1 MCKLNIRSFVAGLVI
16 AVVSGA
22 EVFAQTP
29 QSCPGRTENALLKS
43 EASNLVERE
52 IAARAEERAETLRA
66 RLFDLQI
73 EELELQAR
81 IEDLNYRLTPEA
93 IQRSLWLAT
102 SVRPMD
108 ELREALR
115 LRLENEK
122 ARVNKQ
128 LDLLASRREKLEAA
142 VREVELEAA
151 RER

>member
-1 MCKLNIRSFVAGLVI
+1 
-16 AVVSGA
+16 
-22 EVFAQTP
+22 
-29 QSCPGRTENALLKS
+29 
-43 EASNLVERE
+43 
-52 IAARAEERAETLRA
+52 
-66 RLFDLQI
+66 
-73 EELELQAR
+73 R

>member
-1 MCKLNIRSFVAGLVI
+1 MCKLQIKSFVAELII
-16 AVVSGA
+16 AVMLGTEA
-22 EVFAQTP
+22 FAQTP
-29 QSCPGRTENALLKS
+29 QSCPDRQENGLLKS
-43 EASNLVERE
+43 ESSSLVERE
-52 IAARAEERAETLRA
+52 ITARAEERAETLRA
-66 RLFDLQI
+66 KVFDLQM
-73 EELELQAR
+73 EEIELQAR

-115 LRLENEK
+115 LRLESEK

-128 LDLLASRREKLEAA
+128 LGLLASRREKLEAA
-142 VREVELEAA
+142 IREAELEAS